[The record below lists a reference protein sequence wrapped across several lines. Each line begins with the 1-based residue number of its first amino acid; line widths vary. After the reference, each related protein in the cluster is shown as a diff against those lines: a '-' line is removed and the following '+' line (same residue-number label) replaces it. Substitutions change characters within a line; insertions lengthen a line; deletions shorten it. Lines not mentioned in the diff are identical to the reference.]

1 MKNALTYQQRR
12 AELEHRVGQGP
23 ALGEAEA
30 ACTA

>member
-1 MKNALTYQQRR
+1 MINALTYLQRR

-30 ACTA
+30 VCAA